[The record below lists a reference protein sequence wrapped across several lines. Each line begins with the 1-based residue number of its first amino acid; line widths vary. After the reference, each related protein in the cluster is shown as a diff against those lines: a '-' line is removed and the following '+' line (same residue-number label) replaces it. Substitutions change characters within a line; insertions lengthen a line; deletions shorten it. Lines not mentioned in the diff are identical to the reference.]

1 MLKPVACDL
10 LRKILVNSGLIYK
23 LEVFMLSALFYSIRD
38 NEDTFGKI
46 LAIGGFT
53 MDVPRIEVAD
63 INK

>member
-1 MLKPVACDL
+1 L